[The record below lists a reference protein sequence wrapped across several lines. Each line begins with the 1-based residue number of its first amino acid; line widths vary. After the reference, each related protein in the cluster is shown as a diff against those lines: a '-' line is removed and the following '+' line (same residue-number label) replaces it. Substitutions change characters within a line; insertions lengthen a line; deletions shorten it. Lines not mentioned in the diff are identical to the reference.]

1 MGARL
6 ILATR
11 YTCSHPAHEDDFP
24 SFPTWS
30 ALQAHV
36 RAEHAPTCPH
46 RECHGRTFKSAQRLK
61 EHLKVHAE
69 REIDLGTQV
78 IDEDLPDVLLDG
90 EGEISGKRKRRRKSE
105 AAKEGGLKLRRIDSG
120 SAGKEWVCEQEGCEK
135 SFKTVSKTF
144 LHTARILIPPKAPYT
159 AVYDIL

>member
-1 MGARL
+1 
-6 ILATR
+6 
-11 YTCSHPAHEDDFP
+11 
-24 SFPTWS
+24 
-30 ALQAHV
+30 
-36 RAEHAPTCPH
+36 
-46 RECHGRTFKSAQRLK
+46 
-61 EHLKVHAE
+61 VHAE

-120 SAGKEWVCEQEGCEK
+120 LAGKEWVCEQEGCEK
-135 SFKTVSKTF
+135 SFKTVSKTVF
-144 LHTARILIPPKAPYT
+144 HMSRIPIPPKAPYT